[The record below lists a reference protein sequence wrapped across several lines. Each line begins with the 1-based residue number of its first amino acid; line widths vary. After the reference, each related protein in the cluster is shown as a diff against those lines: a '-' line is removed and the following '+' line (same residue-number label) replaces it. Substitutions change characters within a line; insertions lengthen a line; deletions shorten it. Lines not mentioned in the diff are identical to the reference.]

1 VFVFGTEENM
11 ASQPRHFDVATL
23 GNYTKDTIVTA
34 AGTQHA
40 DGGGVNYA
48 AHAAHLFGRNVAAI
62 MRLAAEDF
70 HVVRSLE
77 EAGITVFATTAPTS
91 SLMRLE
97 YPTDNPDE
105 RILTMETTAGSF
117 SPAQVRPIE
126 ARAFVISP
134 SIRGEVPIETIRE
147 LRAKDTMISADAQGF
162 IRVRRS
168 DGRLEHAAW
177 PEQEK
182 VLALIDILKAD
193 VVEAQALT
201 GISDIKDAARALAA
215 QGPREIVITHR
226 DGIVVLA
233 DGTLSEAVFHASSM
247 AGRSGRGDTCIG
259 SYVAAR
265 LEYPPEE
272 AILWSAATTSLKI
285 EIPGPIHRPYE
296 EVVGLIEK
304 HYKGAFSQR

>member
-1 VFVFGTEENM
+1 MTED
-11 ASQPRHFDVATL
+11 RKTFDVATL

-40 DGGGVNYA
+40 DGGGVNYS
-48 AHAAHLFGRNVAAI
+48 AHAAKALGRKVAAI

-77 EAGITVFATTAPTS
+77 EAGITVFATATPS
-91 SLMRLE
+91 STLMRLE

-105 RILTMETTAGSF
+105 RILTMADTAGSF
-117 SPAQVRPIE
+117 TPEQVRAIE

-134 SIRGEVPIETIRE
+134 SIRGEVPIETIQE
-147 LRAKDTMISADAQGF
+147 LRQKDTIISADAQGF
-162 IRVRRS
+162 IRVRRP
-168 DGRLEHAAW
+168 DHRLEHVAW
-177 PEQEK
+177 PEQEE
-182 VLALIDILKAD
+182 VLALVDILKAD
-193 VVEAQALT
+193 VVEAEALT
-201 GISDIKDAARALAA
+201 GEPDMKRAAKALAA

-233 DGTLSEAVFHASSM
+233 DGQLLEAEFHAKSM
-247 AGRSGRGDTCIG
+247 QGRSGRGDTCVG

-272 AILWSAATTSLKI
+272 AILWSAATTSLKV
-285 EIPGPIHRPYE
+285 ETPGPIRRTYE
-296 EVVGLIEK
+296 EIVGLKEK
-304 HYKGAFSQR
+304 YYKGVYSPQ